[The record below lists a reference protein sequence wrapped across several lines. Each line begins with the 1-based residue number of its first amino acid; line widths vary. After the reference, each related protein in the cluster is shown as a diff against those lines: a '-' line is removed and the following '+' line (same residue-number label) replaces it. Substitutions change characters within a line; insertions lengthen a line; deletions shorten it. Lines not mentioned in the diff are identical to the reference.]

1 MLEQGLRALV
11 GQVLLTAV
19 LLGGLAAPA
28 TAEETKLNVG
38 YVPAGDFLPAFVAKD
53 KGFFTKHGLD
63 ITLTKILI
71 ASNFPPALVSRSI
84 DIGMSTAPGLLQAA
98 DSGLDLALISG
109 MSRLQK
115 EPSFV
120 SLVARTAA
128 KVATPA
134 DLKGKKIGVPG
145 FSSMFDYGLRVW
157 LLDHNIKLDEVSIVE
172 APFPQMHDMLANGTV
187 DAVAVLEPFRS
198 RIVGDGTGTRVADF
212 LSDVN
217 PDVTGA
223 FWIATGDWI
232 AQHRNLL
239 QPFRDSLADAIAY
252 IAANPDD
259 AHAVEKAYLGVN
271 SPVLPTYSLK
281 VAKADLEFWETVGKR
296 LGVLRQPID
305 AAKLLR
311 NQ

>member
-1 MLEQGLRALV
+1 MLKQGWRAILLV
-11 GQVLLTAV
+11 AV
-19 LLGGLAAPA
+19 MLGALAVPA
-28 TAEETKLNVG
+28 AAEETKLNVG

-53 KGFFTKHGLD
+53 KGFFAKHGLD
-63 ITLTKILI
+63 VTLTKILL
-71 ASNFPPALVSRSI
+71 ASNFPAALISKSI

-128 KVATPA
+128 KVTTPA

-145 FSSMFDYGLRVW
+145 FSSMFDYGVRIW

-198 RIVGDGTGTRVADF
+198 RIVNDGTGTRVADF

-223 FWIATGDWI
+223 FWIATDDWVTEH
-232 AQHRNLL
+232 QKLL
-239 QPFRDSLADAIAY
+239 QPFRDSLSEAIAY
-252 IAANPDD
+252 IAANPAD

-271 SPVLPTYSLK
+271 SPVLPAYSLK
-281 VAKADLEFWETVGKR
+281 VSKADLEFWETVGKR
-296 LGVLRQPID
+296 LGVLQHPVD
-305 AAKLLR
+305 AAKLLLHA
-311 NQ
+311 Q